1 MTIIECHDC
10 RIPLDSG
17 EAYFDPIKV
26 DKWVRCLDCHK
37 SMREAIEVAIGGKP
51 RTLHMRKLG

>member
-1 MTIIECHDC
+1 MEMDT
-10 RIPLDSG
+10 
-17 EAYFDPIKV
+17 AYFDPVKV

-37 SMREAIEVAIGGKP
+37 SMREAIEAATGGES

>member
-10 RIPLDSG
+10 RIPLDMDG
-17 EAYFDPIKV
+17 AYFDPIKM

-37 SMREAIEVAIGGKP
+37 SMREAIEVATAESK
-51 RTLHMRKLG
+51 